1 MPRRTLATMLV
12 FLLVGIRLLGQ
23 TAPLGVVTQSSGGH
37 LNSAT
42 ASVGTTIYNGDR
54 LSTDTNGAVGVR
66 SGSVQLLLSG
76 DSAIFVGQD
85 GSNLTAALQQ
95 GSVAFTV
102 ESGGSLRL
110 TAADVRVRPQSS
122 TLTVGQVTLEDCA
135 VVVTSRVQAL
145 EVTAG
150 KETKIVEAGQSYRV
164 SLDTGCGKHSSQSPP
179 AAARSRFILIPVVAG
194 VITAWAL
201 HEVFESPA
209 RP

>member
-1 MPRRTLATMLV
+1 MLV
-12 FLLVGIRLLGQ
+12 FLLAGIPLLGQ

-37 LNSAT
+37 LNTVA

-54 LSTDTNGAVGVR
+54 LSTDANGALEVR
-66 SGSVQLLLSG
+66 SGPVQLLLSG

-85 GSNLTAALQQ
+85 GSNLTAALQH

-102 ESGGSLRL
+102 ESGGALRL
-110 TAADVRVRPQSS
+110 SAADVGVRPQSS
-122 TLTVGQVTLEDCA
+122 ALTVGQMTLEDCA

-150 KETKIVEAGQSYRV
+150 KETKIVEAGQSYRI
-164 SLDTGCGKHSSQSPP
+164 SLNTGCGKHPSQAPV
-179 AAARSRFILIPVVAG
+179 AAARSRFILIPIIAG
-194 VITAWAL
+194 GITIWGI
-201 HEVFESPA
+201 HKVFESPD